1 MNQPILNGCQC
12 PYRDALARI
21 SELLKGRYL
30 DDLSDNDLDQLR
42 AIAIEPFSERK
53 TNDHRG
59 M

>member
-12 PYRDALARI
+12 PYRNALARI

-30 DDLSDNDLDQLR
+30 DDLSDNDLDQIR

-53 TNDHRG
+53 TNDNRG

>member
-12 PYRDALARI
+12 PYRNALARI
-21 SELLKGRYL
+21 SELLKDRYL
-30 DDLSDNDLDQLR
+30 DDLSDNDLDQIR